1 MKVLETASALPAKTG
16 PWLARFIRNRVAA
29 RLSGLRSGLIIAQ
42 DPWGEWTAGD
52 EHHGNCI
59 NITVHN
65 TGFYRKLLLGGS
77 NAAARAYM
85 NGDWSCDDLTG
96 LLRLFLHNMQLM
108 DELENSAG
116 IANILYSALHYLNRN
131 SLRGSKDNI
140 HAHYDLGN
148 NLFALF
154 LDETMTYSS
163 GIYPCADSTLKE
175 ASIEKLDRICRK
187 LKLDATMHI
196 LEIGSGWGSF
206 ALHAAGKYGC
216 RVTTTTISRQQYDYV
231 DGKIRDAGLED
242 RITLKLEDYRD
253 LQGKYDRLV
262 SIEMLE
268 AVGHRF
274 LPVYFRKC
282 SELLKEDGQMLI
294 QVITMPDHRYKD
306 YLSRSDFI
314 QQFIFPGSCCP
325 SLNAVSCAATA
336 GSDMKISHLEDIGEH
351 YATTLAEWRHNFRN
365 REQEILGL
373 GYDARFIRLWEYY
386 LCYCEAGF
394 RERYSGDLQIVF
406 NKPGCRSS
414 VNY

>member
-1 MKVLETASALPAKTG
+1 MKVLETASALPSKTG
-16 PWLARFIRNRVAA
+16 PGLARFIRNRVVA
-29 RLSGLRSGLIIAQ
+29 RLSGLRGGLIIAQ

-52 EHHGNCI
+52 EHHGHCI

-116 IANILYSALHYLNRN
+116 IANILYSTLHYLNRN

-148 NLFALF
+148 DLFALF

-163 GIYPCADSTLKE
+163 GIYPRADSTLKE

-187 LKLDATMHI
+187 LNLDASMHI

-206 ALHAAGKYGC
+206 ALHAAGKFGC

-231 DGKIRDAGLED
+231 AGKIRDAGLED
-242 RITLKLEDYRD
+242 RITLQLEDYRD

-282 SELLKEDGQMLI
+282 SELLKVDGQMLI

-351 YATTLAEWRHNFRN
+351 YATTLAEWRHNFRT
-365 REQEILGL
+365 REQEVLGL
-373 GYDARFIRLWEYY
+373 GYDTRFIRLWEYY